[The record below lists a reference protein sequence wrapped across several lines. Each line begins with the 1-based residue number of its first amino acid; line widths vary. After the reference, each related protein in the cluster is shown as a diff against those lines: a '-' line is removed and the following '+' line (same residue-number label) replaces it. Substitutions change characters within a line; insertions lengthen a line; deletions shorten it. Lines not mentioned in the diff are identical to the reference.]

1 MLSSRFEVAR
11 AAKYRASLG
20 RIEWDRRHFLAASA
34 LGFNVNAVTLTG
46 RASMFDSVE
55 SLVLLFF
62 TRLTAFRRIGK
73 AFGLI
78 KSLFSGRPDKLLP
91 AIYALDRSIVEADL

>member
-55 SLVLLFF
+55 SRGIIFF
-62 TRLTAFRRIGK
+62 KKLKTFRRIGK
-73 AFGLI
+73 DICFI
-78 KSLFSGRPDKLLP
+78 KKHL
-91 AIYALDRSIVEADL
+91 